1 MFDVGC
7 GRNLLAAL
15 TVTLLAAGC
24 GGGAGTSTPAPPFEG
39 DPSQVLTVVVRNEQ
53 IDMARITLF
62 INSLRRRLGDVRGL
76 GTQTFHVP
84 MDVPASVRLEFDL
97 TLGANCVT
105 RDIVLGPGDVVQA
118 VIPVDLRMMQA
129 VCRGG

>member
-1 MFDVGC
+1 MFDVGR
-7 GRNLLAAL
+7 GRNLFAAL
-15 TVTLLAAGC
+15 TVVLLAAGC
-24 GGGAGTSTPAPPFEG
+24 GGGAGSSTPAPAFDG
-39 DPSQVLTVVVRNEQ
+39 YPSQVLTVVIRNEQ
-53 IDMARITLF
+53 IDMARITLWL
-62 INSLRRRLGDVRGL
+62 NSLRRRLGAVRGL
-76 GTQTFHVP
+76 QTQTFQVP
-84 MDVPASVRLEFDL
+84 MDVPASVRMEFDL

>member
-1 MFDVGC
+1 MFDVSR
-7 GRNLLAAL
+7 GRKLLAAL
-15 TVTLLAAGC
+15 TVALLAVGC
-24 GGGAGTSTPAPPFEG
+24 GGGAGTSTPAPSFDG
-39 DPSQVLTVVVRNEQ
+39 DPSQVLTVVIRNEQ
-53 IDMARITLF
+53 IDMARITLW
-62 INSLRRRLGDVRGL
+62 INSLRRRLGSVRGL
-76 GTQTFHVP
+76 QTQTFQVP
-84 MDVPASVRLEFDL
+84 MDVPASVRMEFDL